1 MTDTPVSLAETMREI
16 VESFSQDLHVA
27 LPGTVDSYDEA
38 TQTADIVPGLARY
51 VPARDDEAEDKT
63 EALPILSGVPV
74 IWPFGS
80 GMFVHPGLVRGDS
93 VLLVFCST
101 DPGAWRAGDGSQV
114 DPNHPLRF
122 GLGGAVAIPGLRRRG
137 ANFTPDGASMGLD
150 GNAAQIKFRAGQV
163 QVGGTKT
170 LAEYADL
177 ETHLEEI
184 AASIGVLA
192 TAIGALTGSYP
203 AVTYDVPGKGAVLG
217 TNPIATTVTRGD

>member
-1 MTDTPVSLAETMREI
+1 MTDTPVSFAETMREI

-27 LPGTVDSYDEA
+27 LPGTVDSYDED

-63 EALPILSGVPV
+63 EVLPILSGVPV
-74 IWPFGS
+74 VWPYGN
-80 GMFVHPGLVRGDS
+80 GMFVHTGLVRGDS
-93 VLLVFCST
+93 VLLVFCSA

-137 ANFTPDGASMGLD
+137 ASFAPDGASMGLN
-150 GNAAQIKFRAGQV
+150 GNTAQIKFRTGQV

-170 LAEYADL
+170 LAEYTDL
-177 ETHLEEI
+177 EVHLEQI
-184 AASIGVLA
+184 AASIGTLA
-192 TAIGALTGSYP
+192 TAIADLTTVYP
-203 AVTYDVPGKGAVLG
+203 PVVYDVPGKGAVLG
-217 TNPIATTVTRGD
+217 TNPIATSVTRGD